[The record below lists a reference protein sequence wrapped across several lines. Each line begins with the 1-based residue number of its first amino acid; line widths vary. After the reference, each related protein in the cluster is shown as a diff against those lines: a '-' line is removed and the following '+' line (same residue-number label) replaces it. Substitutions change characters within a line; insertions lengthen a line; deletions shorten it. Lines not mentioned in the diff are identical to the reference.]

1 VKRSFYQFALKYRG
15 KLKADDFSEFAES
28 MFLDHSFPKASED
41 FEELSKYIE
50 ERAHPVL
57 KASTFDSIWD
67 EYVRH

>member
-1 VKRSFYQFALKYRG
+1 MKRSFYQFALKYRG
-15 KLKADDFSEFAES
+15 KLKVDDFSEFAES

-41 FEELSKYIE
+41 FEELSRYIE